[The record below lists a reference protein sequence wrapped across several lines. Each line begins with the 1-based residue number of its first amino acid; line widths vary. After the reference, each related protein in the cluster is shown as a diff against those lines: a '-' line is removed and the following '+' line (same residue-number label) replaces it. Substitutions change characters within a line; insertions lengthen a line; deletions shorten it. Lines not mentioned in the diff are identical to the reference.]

1 MLTGPTMTS
10 NGANTSASAGTSI
23 NYDLHSLGWKAFQ
36 DLCLTVLQE
45 VLSQRVQRF
54 FDSNDGGRDGA
65 YHGSWEPIPNFD
77 FAGTFTFQCKFTCKK
92 DKHIKLSDLSEEFEK
107 AKALAEKGLCDH
119 YILIVNHI
127 VKGVDEQAIKE
138 RFESIPKIK
147 TCLLLGYEWICHQI
161 RNSPKLRMLVPRIYG
176 LGDLSQILDER
187 AYQQATELLSSLGE
201 DLAKFVIT
209 GAYSQSADAI
219 SQDGIALL
227 LGEPTCGKSTIAAT
241 LALGAL
247 DNWGCRTVCIHEP
260 REFHN
265 HWNPYEKQ
273 FFWVDDAFGA
283 TQLEIDKVLAWNAAL
298 PKMWSAIKKGTRFV
312 LTSRDYIFREAE
324 CLLKTSSLPPLQRA
338 KVVIDVG
345 RLKESER
352 EQILYNHIRLGLQ
365 PDTARRAMKPHLS
378 NVARHPNFKPET
390 ARRLGDPAYTKDI
403 SFTDEA
409 LEKFVA
415 HPKEHLKEVLKG
427 LDQAKRCAI
436 ALVFM
441 GNGSLSSPLELT
453 EEQITA
459 CERMGVAVSQVPS
472 SLNAMKESFVVNQIH
487 NGEAAWGFK
496 HPTLRDALAEV
507 VIEDPE
513 LLDIYLA
520 GVPTSKLIQ
529 EVACGRHDIK
539 GVKVVVPA
547 SRYDKVLQKLE
558 VVLRQ
563 NKEFGSTDSIC
574 WFLANRCSPDF
585 LRQFVELFGDYILH
599 LRVGSYMSCV
609 AETRFLGVLN
619 SLDLLCEAKRIDVVN
634 KVSELALSTPD
645 SDFLEAPFRG
655 LLRDDEYSRLLL
667 KISTELA
674 PNALEVVDQWTSDFP
689 SREVDDPS
697 SHFEPLATAFS
708 RYQRLFEESDPETAA
723 LFEEA
728 KDAID
733 ESIRDIEENS
743 EPSYR
748 ESYSKPDSSGPSTV
762 GTRSIFD
769 DVDE

>member
-1 MLTGPTMTS
+1 MTS
-10 NGANTSASAGTSI
+10 SGVNVSVNAGTSI
-23 NYDLHSLGWKAFQ
+23 SYELHSLGWKGFQ

-65 YHGSWEPIPNFD
+65 YHGSWKPIPNFD
-77 FAGTFTFQCKFTCKK
+77 LTGAFTLQCKFTSKK
-92 DKHIKLSDLSEEFEK
+92 EKHIKLSDLTEELEK
-107 AKALAEKGLCDH
+107 AKKLADNGLCDH
-119 YILIVNHI
+119 YILLVNHI
-127 VKGVDEQAIKE
+127 VKGVDEEAIKKQ
-138 RFESIPKIK
+138 FEAIPQIK

-161 RNSPKLRMLVPRIYG
+161 SNSPKLRMLVPRIYG

-187 AYQQATELLSSLGE
+187 GYLQATELLSSLGD

-209 GAYSQSADAI
+209 DAYSQSADAI
-219 SQDGIALL
+219 SQEGIALL
-227 LGEPTCGKSTIAAT
+227 LGEPTCGKSTIAAA

-247 DNWGCRTVCIHEP
+247 DNWGCRTVCIHKP
-260 REFHN
+260 ADFHH
-265 HWNPYEKQ
+265 HWNPNEKQ

-283 TQLEIDKVLAWNAAL
+283 TQLEIDKVLAWNTAL
-298 PKMWSAIKKGTRFV
+298 PKMWAAIKKGTRFV

-324 CLLKTSSLPPLQRA
+324 GFLKTSSIPPLQRS

-365 PDTARRAMKPHLS
+365 PATARRAMKPHLCS
-378 NVARHPNFKPET
+378 IAKHTNFKPET

-453 EEQITA
+453 DEQITA

-472 SLNAMKESFVVNQIH
+472 SLNAMKESFVVNQIQ
-487 NGEAAWGFK
+487 NGEATWGFK

-507 VIEDPE
+507 IIDDPE

-547 SRYDKVLQKLE
+547 SRYNKVLQKLE
-558 VVLRQ
+558 IVLKHKR
-563 NKEFGSTDSIC
+563 EFGATDFLC

-585 LRQFVELFGDYILH
+585 LSIFVEQFGDYILH
-599 LRVGSYMSCV
+599 LKVGSYMSCV
-609 AETRFLGVLN
+609 AETRLLAVLN
-619 SLDLLCEAKRIDVVN
+619 SHDLLSEAKRLDVVN
-634 KVSELALSTPD
+634 KVSDLALSTPD
-645 SDFLEAPFRG
+645 SDFLEEPFRG
-655 LLRDDEYSRLLL
+655 LLRDDEYRRLLL
-667 KISTELA
+667 RISTELG
-674 PNALEVVDQWTSDFP
+674 PNALEVVEQWMSDFP
-689 SREVDDPS
+689 SRDGDDPS
-697 SHFEPLATAFS
+697 SHFEPLATAFA
-708 RYQRLFEESDPETAA
+708 RYRRLFEKTDPDTAA

-728 KDAID
+728 SDAID
-733 ESIRDIEENS
+733 VSIREIEENS
-743 EPSYR
+743 EPNYR
-748 ESYSKPDSSGPSTV
+748 ESYSKPDRSVMPAD
-762 GTRSIFD
+762 GTRSIFE